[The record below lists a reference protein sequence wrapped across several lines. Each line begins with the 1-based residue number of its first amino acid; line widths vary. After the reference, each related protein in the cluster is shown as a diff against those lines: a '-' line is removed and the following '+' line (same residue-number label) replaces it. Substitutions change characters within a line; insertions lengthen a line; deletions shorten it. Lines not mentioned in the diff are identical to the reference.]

1 MNIKEQLLQG
11 KPFSGRNGAFTG
23 RVEPQSIDGDTLIV
37 ICDKDGTKCHASCC
51 YNAPLPKKYIFA
63 LKNRIVNPVKEIMV
77 LDKENMLSY
86 Y

>member
-37 ICDKDGTKCHASCC
+37 ICDKDGTRWHEGT
-51 YNAPLPKKYIFA
+51 IWGFE
-63 LKNRIVNPVKEIMV
+63 RG
-77 LDKENMLSY
+77 DY
-86 Y
+86 YFL

>member
-37 ICDKDGTKCHASCC
+37 ICDKDGRHEGWELQHT
-51 YNAPLPKKYIFA
+51 IWGFE
-63 LKNRIVNPVKEIMV
+63 RG
-77 LDKENMLSY
+77 DY
-86 Y
+86 YFL

>member
-37 ICDKDGTKCHASCC
+37 ICDKDGLDGMKVRNS
-51 YNAPLPKKYIFA
+51 NILSG
-63 LKNRIVNPVKEIMV
+63 V
-77 LDKENMLSY
+77 LNVVIIISY
-86 Y
+86 E

>member
-37 ICDKDGTKCHASCC
+37 ICDKDGMNS
-51 YNAPLPKKYIFA
+51 NILSG
-63 LKNRIVNPVKEIMV
+63 V
-77 LDKENMLSY
+77 LNVVIIISY
-86 Y
+86 E

>member
-37 ICDKDGTKCHASCC
+37 ICEGWELQHTIWGFERGD
-51 YNAPLPKKYIFA
+51 
-63 LKNRIVNPVKEIMV
+63 
-77 LDKENMLSY
+77 Y
-86 Y
+86 YFL